1 MQVTLPL
8 ITALYA
14 GLNGLLALF
23 LAIRV
28 SMARAKKKIDL
39 GDGGDQQLLQKIR
52 VHGNNAEYLALI
64 LVLLALI
71 EALGAPVLALHVL
84 GIALTLGRVLHA
96 QGLASK
102 TGPSFGRIVGQTATW
117 LVLACTSLYALYL
130 FSVGG
135 RAVAC

>member
-28 SMARAKKKIDL
+28 SMTRAKKKIDL
-39 GDGGDQQLLQKIR
+39 GDGGDQQLLQTIR

-71 EALGAPVLALHVL
+71 EALGAPVIALHVL

-135 RAVAC
+135 RAVAG